1 MIRFELTTF
10 CTTVFFIVVLLNL
23 KLMLIVLAIG
33 VVAGILMAIFKK
45 NEHPTTM
52 GESVEK
58 PSSPKQTNHIA
69 QTVATG
75 AAVLGAAALLR
86 NHHESKDELDSVKKN
101 DYPNHDYLDADELNM
116 AAELDEIDEV
126 DEVED
131 LNQYQESTRIMTS
144 IEMNTTKTK
153 TMIMTTHTIAMMI
166 GLTIVTMIGQTIIT
180 MMTIEIIRHLLSLC
194 VTLIPGC

>member
-1 MIRFELTTF
+1 MIRFALTTF

-52 GESVEK
+52 GASVEK
-58 PSSPKQTNHIA
+58 PSSPKQTNLIA

-75 AAVLGAAALLR
+75 AAVLDAAALLR
-86 NHHESKDELDSVKKN
+86 NLHESKDELDSVKKN
-101 DYPNHDYLDADELNM
+101 DYPNHDYLDADELDM

-131 LNQYQESTRIMTS
+131 LNQYQELYEDNDFDRDEYYENEDYDNDNDYSYDSHDDWSDNSHDDWSDDNNYDDDRDY
-144 IEMNTTKTK
+144 
-153 TMIMTTHTIAMMI
+153 
-166 GLTIVTMIGQTIIT
+166 
-180 MMTIEIIRHLLSLC
+180 
-194 VTLIPGC
+194 